1 MTRDEIAD
9 RIDAA
14 LGPDAGGH
22 PTLADAVRALPV
34 IATCGECGH
43 LDHYLGTGPS
53 FCAHTRAAGD
63 ERDQTYVA
71 ADDAPPSWCPWRG
84 KR

>member
-1 MTRDEIAD
+1 MTREEIAEAVMRVGGSHAECE
-9 RIDAA
+9 RIAA
-14 LGPDAGGH
+14 
-22 PTLADAVRALPV
+22 AVRALPV